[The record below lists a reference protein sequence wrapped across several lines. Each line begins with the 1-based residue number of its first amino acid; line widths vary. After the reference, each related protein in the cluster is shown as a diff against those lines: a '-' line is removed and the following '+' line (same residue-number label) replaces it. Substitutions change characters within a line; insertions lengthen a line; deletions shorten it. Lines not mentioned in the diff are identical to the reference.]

1 MMLFVLTVVL
11 LLRRADIPLNIFMTF
26 IQCRPNVFDVGPTL
40 YKCHTNVLCFPG
52 CGLTEMSDVQKGS
65 PLLSISASPLT
76 YSQCCSPQCHAGM
89 DHPPPPSWCPASRIP
104 ASHLGHWRPAVQ
116 EGGGGSNHQYCTASN
131 MQMLS
136 RRRAWCLWFLQLYW
150 CRQALCSADEPK
162 LTPGQE

>member
-1 MMLFVLTVVL
+1 MVLFVLTVVL

-52 CGLTEMSDVQKGS
+52 CGLNEMSDVQKGS

-89 DHPPPPSWCPASRIP
+89 NHPPPGVLHPESRHHTSVTGGLP
-104 ASHLGHWRPAVQ
+104 CRR
-116 EGGGGSNHQYCTASN
+116 GGGQIINIVQRQTCKCSPVAGHDVFDFCSFTDADRLSVV
-131 MQMLS
+131 QMNPSL
-136 RRRAWCLWFLQLYW
+136 
-150 CRQALCSADEPK
+150 P
-162 LTPGQE
+162 PGRSK